1 MIYANPFAINTAR
14 GHNPKALKEGVKVF
28 INMVLEPKEKEIMVS
43 NIKKELP
50 VNLTKGLNNEQLI
63 DLYLDERG
71 EYYPVSSEEFGQRFG
86 LETSG
91 GAANP
96 EHAKQVA
103 IEHFVKK
110 LLDGVKTYVV
120 KGKYKKISLGF
131 SDDDI
136 RNVKGVEEFIETE
149 LKKLYPEVNFVIYD
163 TSEGGKKKMVVQK
176 D

>member
-1 MIYANPFAINTAR
+1 
-14 GHNPKALKEGVKVF
+14 
-28 INMVLEPKEKEIMVS
+28 
-43 NIKKELP
+43 
-50 VNLTKGLNNEQLI
+50 
-63 DLYLDERG
+63 
-71 EYYPVSSEEFGQRFG
+71 